1 MPRRLFGPP
10 TLSLALL
17 ALGATAQAAPAKPA
31 DLTPLL
37 PPAKKLPACA
47 KAFVPLEDYEAAC
60 DGAPTGGQTSSDP
73 RFVSCMAGLLI
84 TTAKAEGV
92 KAEQASGAAMA
103 TFESGGEL
111 SVLAVSFA
119 DEQAAAAVASG
130 LEKTAAAPAGTP
142 ARALVHRNGTAVAF
156 ATCDAQFDAACC
168 REVLA
173 VVAATWKKP

>member
-1 MPRRLFGPP
+1 MPRGLFGPP

-17 ALGATAQAAPAKPA
+17 ALGAIAQAAPAKPG

-130 LEKTAAAPAGTP
+130 LEKAAAPP

-168 REVLA
+168 QEVLA